1 MRFIPHEYQRRM
13 IQHVLDHPR
22 CALFAEMGLGK
33 TATTLSAL
41 GELMDMGLVART
53 LVVAPKSVAR
63 NTWTAELRKWDN
75 LSWITAAVAMGT
87 PAQRSRALRSG
98 ASVIVTNVD
107 NYAKVCTEAWD
118 AGIAFDCLV
127 LDESSLFKSHSSER
141 FKFLRRWRERFPRI
155 VELTGTPAPNGL
167 MDLWSQMFILDG
179 GRALGTSYTAFQQ
192 RWFYPLFGNGYVTYR
207 WGTRKGADREIA
219 AAMEPLCLS
228 MRSEDYVHLP
238 DCRHIDIDLEPDD
251 SVARAYRQFVRDMV
265 AELDGETVMAANAA
279 AMANKL
285 LQFTGGF
292 VYDDERT
299 AHRVHGQKLEAL
311 ADLVEQAGSPVLV
324 FYGYRSEVPAM
335 AEALKAW
342 SPEVFDGSED
352 QVARWNEGKVRVLL
366 AHPAS
371 MAYGLNLQQGGHIA
385 VWYTLTWNLELY
397 LQANARLHR
406 QGQQQPVMIYH
417 IGLAGTID
425 QKVRRALETKESI
438 QDVMMDE
445 LK

>member
-22 CALFAEMGLGK
+22 CAIFAEMGLGK

-167 MDLWSQMFILDG
+167 MDLWAQMFILDG
-179 GRALGTSYTAFQQ
+179 GAALGRSYSAF
-192 RWFYPLFGNGYVTYR
+192 
-207 WGTRKGADREIA
+207 
-219 AAMEPLCLS
+219 
-228 MRSEDYVHLP
+228 
-238 DCRHIDIDLEPDD
+238 
-251 SVARAYRQFVRDMV
+251 
-265 AELDGETVMAANAA
+265 
-279 AMANKL
+279 
-285 LQFTGGF
+285 
-292 VYDDERT
+292 
-299 AHRVHGQKLEAL
+299 
-311 ADLVEQAGSPVLV
+311 
-324 FYGYRSEVPAM
+324 
-335 AEALKAW
+335 
-342 SPEVFDGSED
+342 
-352 QVARWNEGKVRVLL
+352 
-366 AHPAS
+366 
-371 MAYGLNLQQGGHIA
+371 
-385 VWYTLTWNLELY
+385 
-397 LQANARLHR
+397 
-406 QGQQQPVMIYH
+406 
-417 IGLAGTID
+417 
-425 QKVRRALETKESI
+425 
-438 QDVMMDE
+438 
-445 LK
+445 